1 MIRRLGASALFALL
15 LLALPAR
22 AASDPRV
29 PAWMKS
35 DPAAKHVTLDIVAGF
50 DANNGALN
58 FNGYYT
64 GDMTVVVPVG
74 WTVDIHFRNNDAM
87 LPHSLLVTKP
97 FPLHHLPDH
106 AGVEDV
112 AIPRAYTDS
121 PDQGI
126 PSPKTDT
133 VTSGDPTTVSGVSVS
148 DPNLAAGDMVTV
160 TVKEGTDDSGLL
172 SIAGGGVG
180 VAGNG
185 TRKLV
190 ITGTEDEVNADL
202 ANLTYQGG
210 STDGAAS
217 ISATLT
223 VKTDDANGQSHANIA
238 MTVEQAQPAITAPS
252 TDTVTIGQSTPIT
265 GVSVTDTEVPSDAI
279 ITMTLTDIHGLLY
292 ATQPGGGTVSG
303 SGTKDLV
310 LTGTVAQVDAHLAS
324 LAYVGKADGTDVITA
339 SVSDGTNSTTAQ
351 IHMTVQAL
359 ATFGA
364 NLSGT
369 TGGSGLS
376 GGTQGDTP
384 TLTSNPMAA

>member
-1 MIRRLGASALFALL
+1 
-15 LLALPAR
+15 
-22 AASDPRV
+22 
-29 PAWMKS
+29 
-35 DPAAKHVTLDIVAGF
+35 
-50 DANNGALN
+50 
-58 FNGYYT
+58 
-64 GDMTVVVPVG
+64 
-74 WTVDIHFRNNDAM
+74 
-87 LPHSLLVTKP
+87 
-97 FPLHHLPDH
+97 
-106 AGVEDV
+106 
-112 AIPRAYTDS
+112 
-121 PDQGI
+121 
-126 PSPKTDT
+126 
-133 VTSGDPTTVSGVSVS
+133 
-148 DPNLAAGDMVTV
+148 
-160 TVKEGTDDSGLL
+160 
-172 SIAGGGVG
+172 
-180 VAGNG
+180 
-185 TRKLV
+185 
-190 ITGTEDEVNADL
+190 
-202 ANLTYQGG
+202 
-210 STDGAAS
+210 
-217 ISATLT
+217 
-223 VKTDDANGQSHANIA
+223 

-252 TDTVTIGQSTPIT
+252 TDTVTIGQSTPIS